1 MTKFLNFLKKNYIY
15 LIVAAGYIQWC
26 LIASDFLFMDFHF
39 SFKLLIVGLGFF
51 GWYLIYIMVRKYLN
65 RKGDKSTDE
74 E

>member
-1 MTKFLNFLKKNYIY
+1 MTKFLSFLRKNYIY

-26 LIASDFLFMDFHF
+26 LIVSDFLFMDFHF

-65 RKGDKSTDE
+65 QDDDE
-74 E
+74 FSEE